1 MRATCPILPAA
12 LLTLLAAGAASAE
25 PGTIRR
31 SHEPIADEYIVVLK
45 DVAPRSARASADT
58 LVRRHGGE
66 VKHYYEH
73 ALQGFA
79 ARLSEKE
86 ALALSLDPRV
96 AFVEENGRIQ
106 ASTVQINPANW
117 ALDRI
122 DQRFHPL
129 DSLYSYNTTGLGV
142 HAYIVDSGINPNHT
156 EFTGRVVMDR
166 DYVQD
171 AGFGVD
177 CYGHG
182 TAVAGILGGTNYG
195 VAKQVTLHVLKVF
208 DCTGSS
214 DSADTVAAVEWVAAL
229 HIKPAVLNLSLNRP
243 CGATSTPCSIDSSL
257 DAAVKGAKQA
267 GVIVVNSA
275 GNGGACDSYGYVQ
288 SSPALRA
295 NPIVVGATLRGGT
308 DQRVGGTCFGGEVDL
323 YAPGWELTTA
333 SHIFPTGTVL
343 FSYTSAAAPVVSG
356 AVARYLQTNP
366 TASQGLVEYRLTS
379 TGTPHIVGNIPW
391 YGGSQPNPLLYV
403 QP

>member
-1 MRATCPILPAA
+1 MRTTRPILSAA
-12 LLTLLAAGAASAE
+12 LLTLLAASAADAE

-31 SHEPIADEYIVVLK
+31 SHEPIADEYIVVFK
-45 DVAPRSARASADT
+45 DVAERAVRTRADA
-58 LVRRHGGE
+58 LAQRHGGE
-66 VKHYYEH
+66 VRHYYEH

-86 ALALSLDPRV
+86 ALALSHDPRV

-106 ASTVQINPANW
+106 ASSVQISPANW

-129 DSLYSYNTTGLGV
+129 DGLYSYGTTGLGV

-156 EFTGRVVMDR
+156 EFSGRVFLDR

-182 TAVAGILGGTNYG
+182 TAVAGILGGTTYG
-195 VAKQVTLHVLKVF
+195 VAKQVNLHVLKIF
-208 DCTGSS
+208 DCAGSS
-214 DSADTVAAVEWVAAL
+214 DSADTVAAIEWVASS

-243 CGATSTPCSIDSSL
+243 CNGAQCTVDGSL
-257 DAAVKGAKQA
+257 DIAVKAAKQA

-275 GNGGACDSYGYVQ
+275 GNGGACDSNGYVE

-295 NPIVVGATLRGGT
+295 NPIVVGATLRGGS
-308 DQRVGGTCFGGEVDL
+308 DRRVGGTCFGGEVDL

-356 AVARYLQTNP
+356 AVARYLQTHP
-366 TASQGLVEYRLTS
+366 TASQGLVEYHLTS